1 MKRFYLITLMMGV
14 AAILHAQATEG
25 IVSFKKSNQSA
36 AVIELPFSAD
46 IVNASLNEYL
56 SKKGRSKETDARG
69 FTTFRNTQ
77 SLQGDSV
84 NADLFFKV
92 ERKDKQSSITSLL
105 VTQEVSQTTSGSGI
119 NNLSMEQAKAYLNNL
134 VPIIESY
141 QLELLIKDQNEAV
154 IKAESKYRSIA
165 NDGDDL
171 NKKKLNIERDIDD
184 NRKELQKL
192 SNETD
197 QQKQKLAELVRQR
210 KSI

>member
-1 MKRFYLITLMMGV
+1 MKRFYFIALMMGIS
-14 AAILHAQATEG
+14 AILHAQATEG
-25 IVSFKKSNQSA
+25 TVSFKKNNQSA

-46 IVNASLNEYL
+46 VVNASLNEYL

-105 VTQEVSQTTSGSGI
+105 VTQEVSQTNTGSGI
-119 NNLSMEQAKAYLNNL
+119 NNLSMEQAKSYLNNL
-134 VPIIESY
+134 VPMIESY
-141 QLELLIKDQNEAV
+141 QLELQIKDQNEAI
-154 IKAESKYRSIA
+154 IKAESKYKSKA
-165 NDGDDL
+165 QDGDDL
-171 NKKKLNIERDIDD
+171 VKKKLNIERDIDE
-184 NRKELQKL
+184 NRKELQRL

-210 KSI
+210 KS

>member
-1 MKRFYLITLMMGV
+1 MKSFYLIALLMGIS
-14 AAILHAQATEG
+14 AILHAQAIEG
-25 IVSFKKSNQSA
+25 TVSFKKSKQSA
-36 AVIELPFSAD
+36 AVIELPYSAD

-105 VTQEVSQTTSGSGI
+105 VTQEVSQTTAGNGV
-119 NNLSMEQAKAYLNNL
+119 NNLNMEQAKSYLNDL
-134 VPIIESY
+134 VPIIEAY
-141 QLELLIKDQNEAV
+141 QLELSIKDQNDAI
-154 IKAESKYRSIA
+154 IKAESKYKAKA
-165 NDGDDL
+165 NDVDDL
-171 NKKKLNIERDIDD
+171 MKKKANIERDIEES
-184 NRKELQKL
+184 RKELEKL

-197 QQKQKLAELVRQR
+197 QQKQKLAALVNQR
-210 KSI
+210 KS

>member
-1 MKRFYLITLMMGV
+1 MKSFYLIALMLGT

-25 IVSFKKSNQSA
+25 TVSFKKNNQSA

-105 VTQEVSQTTSGSGI
+105 VTLEVSQTTTGSGI
-119 NNLSMEQAKAYLNNL
+119 NNLSMEEAKAYLNNL

-141 QLELLIKDQNEAV
+141 QLELLIKDQNEAI
-154 IKAESKYRSIA
+154 IKAESKYKSIA

-171 NKKKLNIERDIDD
+171 NKKKLNIEKDIDD